1 MATFY
6 VLLEGSELLTL
17 ILYLTYVQMVQ
28 HVFLEIDAKE
38 SLGELWPFTFV
49 RQVIWCELVTNLS
62 FFWIYYYLITS

>member
-49 RQVIWCELVTNLS
+49 RQVIWWEPCHQPFV
-62 FFWIYYYLITS
+62 FWIYDLNTS

>member
-1 MATFY
+1 MATLY
-6 VLLEGSELLTL
+6 VLLEGSELLTH

-62 FFWIYYYLITS
+62 FFWIYYLIKS